1 MPFIALAVL
10 GASYYQSQQ
19 QRKAMSQARDEA
31 SRASAVAAEQM
42 SKQAAAQQ
50 AQAEIARKTLET
62 SIAANAENKARL
74 EKEVADKT
82 AEMEAER
89 KALGEKEAERI
100 KRMQRSG
107 SRSLLSQT
115 RLAPELGLG
124 DANATLGAGVS
135 I

>member
-1 MPFIALAVL
+1 MPFVALAVL
-10 GASYYQSQQ
+10 GAGYYSAQQ
-19 QRKAMSQARDEA
+19 NRMAMDRARDEA

-42 SKQAAAQQ
+42 SKQVAAQQ
-50 AQAEIARKTLET
+50 AQAEVARETLSK
-62 SIAANAENKARL
+62 SIASNAENKAKL
-74 EKEVADKT
+74 EKEIADQT
-82 AEMEAER
+82 ASMDAER

-100 KRMQRSG
+100 KKMQRSG

-124 DANATLGAGVS
+124 GNDATLGAGVA

>member
-1 MPFIALAVL
+1 MPFVALAVL
-10 GASYYQSQQ
+10 GAGYYSAQQ
-19 QRKAMSQARDEA
+19 NRMAMDRARDEA

-50 AQAEIARKTLET
+50 AQADVARETLSK
-62 SIAANAENKARL
+62 SIAANAENKAKL
-74 EKEVADKT
+74 EKEVADQT
-82 AEMEAER
+82 ASMEAER
-89 KALGEKEAERI
+89 KALGEKESERI

-124 DANATLGAGVS
+124 NGDMTLGAG
-135 I
+135 IAI

>member
-19 QRKAMSQARDEA
+19 QRKAMNQARDEA

-50 AQAEIARKTLET
+50 AQAEVARKTLET
-62 SIAANAENKARL
+62 SIAASAENKAKL
-74 EKEVADKT
+74 EKEVADQT
-82 AEMEAER
+82 AAMEAER

-100 KRMQRSG
+100 KKMQRSG
-107 SRSLLSQT
+107 SRGLLSQT

-124 DANATLGAGVS
+124 DANATLGAGVA

>member
-1 MPFIALAVL
+1 MPFVALAVL
-10 GASYYQSQQ
+10 GAGYYSAQQ
-19 QRKAMSQARDEA
+19 NRQAMNKARDDA
-31 SRASAVAAEQM
+31 SRQSAIAAEQM

-50 AQAEIARKTLET
+50 AQADVARETLT
-62 SIAANAENKARL
+62 RSIASNAENKAKL
-74 EKEVADKT
+74 EKEVADQT
-82 AEMEAER
+82 AAMDAER

-100 KRMQRSG
+100 KKMQRSG

-124 DANATLGAGVS
+124 SGSEMLGAGVS

>member
-1 MPFIALAVL
+1 MPFVALAVL
-10 GASYYQSQQ
+10 GAGYYSAQQ
-19 QRKAMSQARDEA
+19 NRMAMDRARDEA
-31 SRASAVAAEQM
+31 SRASAIAAEQM

-50 AQAEIARKTLET
+50 AQADVARETLSK
-62 SIAANAENKARL
+62 SIAANAENKAKL
-74 EKEVADKT
+74 EKEVADQT
-82 AEMEAER
+82 ASMEAER

-124 DANATLGAGVS
+124 NGDMTLGAG
-135 I
+135 IAI

>member
-1 MPFIALAVL
+1 MPFVALAVL
-10 GASYYQSQQ
+10 GAGYYSAQQ
-19 QRKAMSQARDEA
+19 NRMAMDRARDEA

-42 SKQAAAQQ
+42 SKQVAAQQ
-50 AQAEIARKTLET
+50 AQAEVARETLSK
-62 SIAANAENKARL
+62 SIASNAENKAKL
-74 EKEVADKT
+74 EKDIADQT
-82 AEMEAER
+82 ATMDAER

-100 KRMQRSG
+100 KKMQRSG

-124 DANATLGAGVS
+124 NGDATLGAGVA